1 MERNLRR
8 AFSLR
13 RFFTASAFA
22 LALLPVL
29 LVVVLSERILF
40 AFLKRDIAASVGSVS
55 RSVALEVSRY
65 LDAPARALSSLDAF
79 LAAGPGDAMI
89 QAFMDSELGARPE
102 LVSVIL
108 LDEEGR
114 VLLSSPEDRRA
125 PGQDYSGQPSF
136 KEAKTAKGVILSPPY
151 VSPADGSV
159 TIAAYGRAG
168 RGFGAVT
175 LKLEALSDFL
185 SSLRLSP
192 LDRIGI
198 ADGAGRFAAHTDMA
212 FVREQRYWPGRP
224 AEGKPVVEDGRS
236 WIAATADIG
245 PWGWHVAYY
254 RDEREARRV
263 LRELGSR
270 FAASIAAAALLAAI
284 LGWRLKGAFEKPFA
298 RLLAGMESIAG
309 GDYSGR
315 LELKEVEEFGLVAGA
330 FNAMMEGV
338 ERRDARI
345 KADLGEKVILLKE
358 VHHRVKNNL
367 QIMAS
372 LMNLAS
378 RSIKDPEDSLV
389 FKASQDRVH
398 SMALVHELLY
408 QSEDLSSIDMADYV
422 KSLVFYLRDAYPS
435 PRLGLKV
442 EVEPLELPLE
452 KALPCG
458 LLLNELL
465 TNSLKYATG
474 GPGDPLIEVRLRSG
488 DATGRVVLEVGDR
501 GPGLPSGAPTGKE
514 ESLGLS
520 LVESLSKQLEG
531 ELSFSPAALG
541 EDPPGLRARLEFP
554 R

>member
-40 AFLKRDIAASVGSVS
+40 ASLKRDIAASVGSVS

-102 LVSVIL
+102 LVSVLL

-125 PGQDYSGQPSF
+125 LGQDYSGQPSF

-175 LKLEALSDFL
+175 LKLEALSDFI

-367 QIMAS
+367 QIIIS
-372 LMNLAS
+372 LLNLQS
-378 RSIKDPEDSLV
+378 GYIKDESTL
-389 FKASQDRVH
+389 KAVQDGQNRVR
-398 SMALVHELLY
+398 SMALVHEKFYQADELTEIAFGEYMEKLCQYLY
-408 QSEDLSSIDMADYV
+408 QSYGDKTDRVRVLIDACDV
-422 KSLVFYLRDAYPS
+422 
-435 PRLGLKV
+435 
-442 EVEPLELPLE
+442 
-452 KALPCG
+452 ALDMDTAMPCG
-458 LLLNELL
+458 LLVNEIVS
-465 TNSLKYATG
+465 NSYKYG
-474 GPGDPLIEVRLRSG
+474 FPGQRSG
-488 DATGRVVLEVGDR
+488 EIRIRMWREDKTVTLDITDNGI
-501 GPGLPSGAPTGKE
+501 GLPEGFSVE
-514 ESLGLS
+514 SSESLGM
-520 LVESLSKQLEG
+520 QLIQALTSQLDG
-531 ELSFSPAALG
+531 ELSIGRENGTRFTVK
-541 EDPPGLRARLEFP
+541 FP
-554 R
+554 YPKG